1 MRVLVTGAAG
11 AIGKPVCEYLAQHG
25 HDVRRFDRVSC
36 GEHSVTADI
45 ADAATVLEAC
55 AGMDGIVHLAATP
68 DDAPFLE
75 LVSPNVIGCYNVLDA
90 ARNCGVK
97 RVFLASSVQV
107 GWSQSEDARRSAAT
121 ATPRNHYALLKLWA
135 EQMAEMYCREHGLSV
150 VAGRIGWMVRDEREA
165 RQIRAQRMTQHYI
178 SRRDVACFIER
189 ALVTPELTF
198 AVLYAIG
205 PDGRADY
212 DLETPRAL
220 LGYEPQ
226 DHFPAGL
233 PFELPPE

>member
-11 AIGKPVCEYLAQHG
+11 AIGKPVCAHLTQRG
-25 HDVRRFDRVSC
+25 HEVCAFDRVAVDTGSII
-36 GEHSVTADI
+36 ADI
-45 ADAATVLEAC
+45 ADTAAVLAAC
-55 AGMDGIVHLAATP
+55 AGMDAIVHLAATP

-75 LVSPNVIGCYNVLDA
+75 LVSPNVVGLYNVLDA
-90 ARNCGVK
+90 ARKQGVK
-97 RVFLASSVQV
+97 RVFVASSVQV
-107 GWSQSEDARRSAAT
+107 GWGEGSSAPRT
-121 ATPRNHYALLKLWA
+121 VEPATPRNHYALTKLWA
-135 EQMAEMYCREHGLSV
+135 EQMAELYARMFGLSI